1 MKNFKKMSRI
11 ALKSIQGGNVNC
23 PVPGS
28 SVPAICPGTRCPA
41 NPCTALNCIVPASC
55 APNGGF

>member
-1 MKNFKKMSRI
+1 MKNFKRISRH
-11 ALKSIQGGNVNC
+11 ALKTIHGGNVNC

-41 NPCTALNCIVPASC
+41 NPCATPNCIIPVACSPH
-55 APNGGF
+55 